1 MHKKRRETASRPAE
15 MFGRHEACVRLP
27 VRRGRGRRAAGAGTR
42 LPVPDAARALA
53 APSTARLSGHVQVPC
68 GRLSFFLP
76 ESRPPLLTGAKGQPR
91 ARPQA
96 SGIKY

>member
-53 APSTARLSGHVQVPC
+53 APSTARLSG
-68 GRLSFFLP
+68 LSKSLRSPVVLP
-76 ESRPPLLTGAKGQPR
+76 PGK
-91 ARPQA
+91 QA
-96 SGIKY
+96 ATPHRREGPAEGTAAGFGY